1 MKVHRAV
8 FLCKH
13 EHHIAAGALVAYV
26 TAWKF
31 EKADK
36 TTTAEAGES

>member
-8 FLCKH
+8 FLGKH
-13 EHHIAAGALVAYV
+13 EHRMAAGALVAYV

-36 TTTAEAGES
+36 PTTAEAGGS

>member
-1 MKVHRAV
+1 MKGHRAV

-13 EHHIAAGALVAYV
+13 EHRIAAGALVAYV
-26 TAWKF
+26 TARKF

-36 TTTAEAGES
+36 PATAEAGGS